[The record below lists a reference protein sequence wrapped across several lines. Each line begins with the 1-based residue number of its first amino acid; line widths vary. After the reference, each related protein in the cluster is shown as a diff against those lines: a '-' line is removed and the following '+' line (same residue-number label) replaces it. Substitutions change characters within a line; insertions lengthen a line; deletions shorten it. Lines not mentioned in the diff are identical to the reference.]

1 MEQTNHYILFPSHT
15 EGMKL
20 EEKLK
25 ENKIKHTISPTPRE
39 LTTCCGISIIY
50 NFHDEDKI
58 KNIINENHI
67 NIIGLK
73 SLTKQYTKFY
83 K

>member
-1 MEQTNHYILFPSHT
+1 MEQTNYYILFPSHT

-25 ENKIKHTISPTPRE
+25 ASGIKHTISPTPRE

-50 NFHDEDKI
+50 NLEDEDKI
-58 KNIINENHI
+58 KNIISDNHI
-67 NIIGLK
+67 NIIGMR
-73 SLTKQYTKFY
+73 SLTKKYANFY